1 MSEDAR
7 KLIAKAV
14 ADVLEEVPALKPL
27 KLVVGVELHG
37 RGDVQVFRLQLPEL
51 TVSKDLPND
60 AKVRVEMR
68 REEFNRLVELGTVAG
83 WRNAF
88 EIGRAKATGVQQ
100 YLQLIAQVVD
110 RQDERSRTRRARH

>member
-7 KLIAKAV
+7 KLIAKA
-14 ADVLEEVPALKPL
+14 AGDVLEEVPALKPL

-68 REEFNRLVELGTVAG
+68 REEFNRLVEHGTVEG

-88 EIGRAKATGVQQ
+88 EIGRVKATGVQQ